1 MNIAAEEAGKRQCI
15 LGKPVNPQNLVHR
28 FGALYCCTTID
39 ERRKEQTFMISFFFF
54 FSPSTTRPTI
64 LWEWKHAA
72 CSARFVFLLLLI
84 FFSVC
89 FFPQIWCLDLVLHY
103 KPEYRELYLGG
114 KNSQGNIV
122 VYILRRNV
130 AVYLQIL

>member
-54 FSPSTTRPTI
+54 FFS
-64 LWEWKHAA
+64 KHYKAHNSLGVKT
-72 CSARFVFLLLLI
+72 CSLFSQICFSFAVDFLFCL
-84 FFSVC
+84 
-89 FFPQIWCLDLVLHY
+89 FFPSNLVF
-103 KPEYRELYLGG
+103 G
-114 KNSQGNIV
+114 SSV
-122 VYILRRNV
+122 T
-130 AVYLQIL
+130 LQTRV

>member
-54 FSPSTTRPTI
+54 F
-64 LWEWKHAA
+64 
-72 CSARFVFLLLLI
+72 FLQALQGPQ
-84 FFSVC
+84 FFGSENMQLVQPDL
-89 FFPQIWCLDLVLHY
+89 FFFCC
-103 KPEYRELYLGG
+103 
-114 KNSQGNIV
+114 
-122 VYILRRNV
+122 
-130 AVYLQIL
+130 